1 MPSDAEATRRRLRD
15 IEYHIDLAEGFV
27 GGVSYDSF
35 KDDTLRLYAVIR
47 CLEVISE
54 ASRRLPDPLKA
65 RHPSIPWKE
74 MAGAAEHLRHG

>member
-27 GGVSYDSF
+27 AGISYDSF

-47 CLEVISE
+47 CLEVIS
-54 ASRRLPDPLKA
+54 
-65 RHPSIPWKE
+65 
-74 MAGAAEHLRHG
+74 